1 MTISAPAPV
10 TPTSGGGWV
19 GALYRRRRWLW
30 LAAAVPAVVTTLL
43 IMVILPPD
51 QTLENV
57 GDWAFKLCPFVFAV
71 LTVSLFPRVK
81 FGPALIVFAVFVY
94 MSYLDTEL
102 VMRVQAFARSS
113 DEDAFQPVY
122 QFELFVTTFI
132 VLFALLAYRLGG
144 GRTANVLKAGV
155 ASILVVISG
164 VNDLT
169 FWALNDVWA
178 AGTKPTELKW
188 ASHMIVF
195 LGGPPSVP
203 AAVAFMAVHLVLAA
217 IVVAL
222 PVGRWVNRALRVP
235 ASPTEAS

>member
-1 MTISAPAPV
+1 MTLLDESPGLVA
-10 TPTSGGGWV
+10 
-19 GALYRRRRWLW
+19 ALYRRRQWLW
-30 LAAAVPAVVTTLL
+30 LVAAVPAVVTALL
-43 IMVILPPD
+43 IMVVLPPD
-51 QTLENV
+51 QTLDNV
-57 GDWAFKLCPFVFAV
+57 GDWAFKLCPFFFAV
-71 LTVSLFPRVK
+71 LTVSLFPRGR
-81 FGPALIVFAVFVY
+81 FGPALIVLAVFVY

-102 VMRVQAFARSS
+102 VMRVQDFARSP
-113 DEDAFQPVY
+113 DGDFQPVY

-144 GRTANVLKAGV
+144 GRTANVLKVGI

-178 AGTKPTELKW
+178 AGAKPAELKW

-222 PVGRWVNRALRVP
+222 PVGRWVSVRVHGAP
-235 ASPTEAS
+235 TGAS

>member
-1 MTISAPAPV
+1 MTLLESPGPV
-10 TPTSGGGWV
+10 A
-19 GALYRRRRWLW
+19 ALYRRRQWLW
-30 LAAAVPAVVTTLL
+30 LVAAVPAVVTTLL
-43 IMVILPPD
+43 IMVVLPPD
-51 QTLENV
+51 QTLDNV

-71 LTVSLFPRVK
+71 LTVSLFPRGR

-102 VMRVQAFARSS
+102 VMRVQDFARSP
-113 DEDAFQPVY
+113 DQDFQPVY

-144 GRTANVLKAGV
+144 GRTANVLKVGI

-222 PVGRWVNRALRVP
+222 PVGRWVSVRVHGSRP
-235 ASPTEAS
+235 EAS

>member
-1 MTISAPAPV
+1 MTVLEESPGLV
-10 TPTSGGGWV
+10 T
-19 GALYRRRRWLW
+19 ALYRRRQWLW
-30 LAAAVPAVVTTLL
+30 LVAAVPAVVTTLL
-43 IMVILPPD
+43 IMVVLPPD
-51 QTLENV
+51 QVLDNV

-71 LTVSLFPRVK
+71 LTVSLFPRGK
-81 FGPALIVFAVFVY
+81 FGPALIVFAVFGY

-102 VMRVQAFARSS
+102 VMRVQGFARSP
-113 DEDAFQPVY
+113 DQDFQPVY

-144 GRTANVLKAGV
+144 GRTANVLKVGI

-169 FWALNDVWA
+169 FWALNDVWS

-222 PVGRWVNRALRVP
+222 PVGRWVSVRVHG
-235 ASPTEAS
+235 SPTGAS

>member
-1 MTISAPAPV
+1 MTTTSAPAPV
-10 TPTSGGGWV
+10 TPGRGWV
-19 GALYRRRRWLW
+19 GALYRQRRWLW
-30 LAAAVPAVVTTLL
+30 LVAAVPAVVTALL
-43 IMVILPPD
+43 IMVVLPPD
-51 QTLENV
+51 QTLDNV

-71 LTVSLFPRVK
+71 LTVSLFPRGK

-102 VMRVQAFARSS
+102 VMRVQQFAREAPTN
-113 DEDAFQPVY
+113 DDAFQPVY

-144 GRTANVLKAGV
+144 GRTANVLKVGV

-169 FWALNDVWA
+169 FWALNDVWS
-178 AGTKPTELKW
+178 AGAKPTELKW

-195 LGGPPSVP
+195 LGGPPSIP
-203 AAVAFMAVHLVLAA
+203 AAVAFMAVHLLLAA
-217 IVVAL
+217 VVAAL
-222 PVGRWVNRALRVP
+222 PVGRWVTVRVRGSQP
-235 ASPTEAS
+235 AAS

>member
-1 MTISAPAPV
+1 MTVLESPGLVA
-10 TPTSGGGWV
+10 
-19 GALYRRRRWLW
+19 ALYRRRQWLW
-30 LAAAVPAVVTTLL
+30 LVAAVPAVVTALL
-43 IMVILPPD
+43 IMVVLPPD
-51 QTLENV
+51 QTLDNV

-71 LTVSLFPRVK
+71 LTVSLFPRGR
-81 FGPALIVFAVFVY
+81 FGPALIVFAVFGY

-102 VMRVQAFARSS
+102 VMRVQDFARSP
-113 DEDAFQPVY
+113 DQDFQPVY

-144 GRTANVLKAGV
+144 GRTANVLKVGI

-222 PVGRWVNRALRVP
+222 PVGRWVSVRVRGSLP
-235 ASPTEAS
+235 AAS

>member
-1 MTISAPAPV
+1 MTLLESPGLVA
-10 TPTSGGGWV
+10 
-19 GALYRRRRWLW
+19 ALYRRRQWLW
-30 LAAAVPAVVTTLL
+30 LVAAVPAVVTALL
-43 IMVILPPD
+43 IMVVLPPD
-51 QTLENV
+51 QTLDNV

-71 LTVSLFPRVK
+71 LTVSLFPRGR

-102 VMRVQAFARSS
+102 VMRVQGFARSP
-113 DEDAFQPVY
+113 DQDFQPVY

-144 GRTANVLKAGV
+144 GRTANVLKVGI

-217 IVVAL
+217 IVVSL
-222 PVGRWVNRALRVP
+222 PVGRWVSVRVRGSRP
-235 ASPTEAS
+235 AAS

>member
-10 TPTSGGGWV
+10 TPDQGWV

-30 LAAAVPAVVTTLL
+30 LVAAVPAVVTTLL

-51 QTLENV
+51 QTLDNV
-57 GDWAFKLCPFVFAV
+57 GDWAFKLCPFLFAV

-81 FGPALIVFAVFVY
+81 YGPALIVFAVFVY

-102 VMRVQAFARSS
+102 VMRVQ
-113 DEDAFQPVY
+113 AFQPVY

-144 GRTANVLKAGV
+144 GRTVNVLKAGV

-222 PVGRWVNRALRVP
+222 PVGRWVNRALGVTAP